1 VAPRRSGRRQ
11 APILDQLEPEPLD
24 QAEDPVQCSVVEEI
38 ASQQC
43 VRLIIL
49 RSRLGPEAPE
59 PGQDRT
65 AETPPDPDLVAQH

>member
-1 VAPRRSGRRQ
+1 
-11 APILDQLEPEPLD
+11 
-24 QAEDPVQCSVVEEI
+24 VVEEI

-65 AETPPDPDLVAQH
+65 AETPPDPDLVAEH